1 MVSFDS
7 TQLRIASRGILAFVS
22 PLAFPKIKYF
32 CLGSVVEPVYYS
44 IMKASH
50 VHLPICTCFAS
61 FFEVFCEPLVYYL
74 TVYAPEQLPVE
85 SSLCTGHYEIH
96 IGAVQCPEVIQYHSG
111 RFVYLS

>member
-1 MVSFDS
+1 MD
-7 TQLRIASRGILAFVS
+7 LRLVNLPAGACLASL
-22 PLAFPKIKYF
+22 
-32 CLGSVVEPVYYS
+32 VEVLS
-44 IMKASH
+44 
-50 VHLPICTCFAS
+50 
-61 FFEVFCEPLVYYL
+61 EPLVYDL